1 MLNLRLKTGK
11 NCTFAFK
18 LEIMNWYLFW
28 IIVYVVVILY
38 FTIKHVSHKDID
50 AYLINNRNT
59 RTLPLVFT
67 TLATFV
73 GGGVC
78 MGLIAMG
85 YTSGLAA
92 VAIGLAYVIGFF
104 ILYFFAGKI
113 RDYGADNKIF
123 SFAEYLNRRYL
134 KKHRSSIFPK
144 QFSGMISGINI
155 LIFFFLTAAQFVG
168 MASLLHHA
176 FSVGYGLAAGISF
189 VLVITYTALAGLSG
203 VIITDSI
210 QFVVIVFMIAAIFIP
225 GILED
230 TNNFESLKTLDPS
243 MLNGTSE
250 GLLFLLGLPLLLAPS
265 VLTRMDIWQR
275 TLAAKSARTAR
286 RTAWICGLAML
297 PFYII
302 FPLVGMALRVDFGAG
317 ADPDAATFLFLAN
330 HTAPVL
336 LGFAVVGLLAALMS
350 SADSFLNI
358 VAMTAVRDFVSWK
371 KDGISKKKS
380 FRYIRF
386 AVFGFGALALI
397 MALFFA
403 DIVNL
408 FVAGITMNILFTP
421 ITILALVR
429 KDVYKYKF
437 AAFGSIISGTIVIL
451 ILFTIGFAT
460 GNDSLLKMAFIPATI
475 VATIALFIGLW
486 RHKRKAKIAQAT

>member
-1 MLNLRLKTGK
+1 
-11 NCTFAFK
+11 
-18 LEIMNWYLFW
+18 MNWYIFW
-28 IIVYVVVILY
+28 IIIYVLVILY
-38 FTIKHVSHKDID
+38 FTIRHVKHGDID
-50 AYLINNRNT
+50 SYLINKRNT
-59 RTLPLVFT
+59 GTLPLVFT

-85 YTSGLAA
+85 YTSGMAA
-92 VAIGLAYVIGFF
+92 IAIGVAYVIGFF

-113 RDYGADNKIF
+113 REYGAKNNIY
-123 SFAEYLNRRYL
+123 SFAEFLNKRYL
-134 KKHRSSIFPK
+134 KNHRSSSFPRM
-144 QFSGMISGINI
+144 FSGLISGINI

-176 FSVGYGLAAGISF
+176 FDVGYAYAAGISF

-210 QFVVIVFMIAAIFIP
+210 QFIVIVFMIAVIFIP
-225 GILED
+225 GILKD
-230 TNNFESLKTLDPS
+230 TNNFVNLQRLDAN
-243 MLNGTSE
+243 MLNGTAE
-250 GLLFLLGLPLLLAPS
+250 GLIFLLGLPILLAPS

-286 RTAWICGLAML
+286 RTAWICGISML

-302 FPLVGMALRVDFGAG
+302 FPLVGMALRVDLGPGIDSDF
-317 ADPDAATFLFLAN
+317 ATYEFLAK
-330 HTAPVL
+330 HTIPVL
-336 LGFAVVGLLAALMS
+336 LGFSVIGLLAALMS

-358 VAMTAVRDFVSWK
+358 VAMTAVRDFGSWK
-371 KDGISKKKS
+371 EKGQSKDKTYRRV
-380 FRYIRF
+380 RY
-386 AVFGFGALALI
+386 AVVIFGALALS

-421 ITILALVR
+421 ITILALIR
-429 KDVYKYKF
+429 KDVYKYKL
-437 AAFGSIISGTIVIL
+437 AAFSSILWGTAVIL
-451 ILFTIGFAT
+451 IMFIYGFAT
-460 GNDSLLKMAFIPATI
+460 GNDSILKMAFVPASL
-475 VATIALFIGLW
+475 VATIALFTGLW
-486 RHKRKAKIAQAT
+486 IQKKREKRKTSLVK

>member
-1 MLNLRLKTGK
+1 
-11 NCTFAFK
+11 
-18 LEIMNWYLFW
+18 MNWYFFW
-28 IIVYVVVILY
+28 IAIYVVVILF
-38 FTIKHVSHKDID
+38 FTIKYVKHKNVD
-50 AYLINNRNT
+50 AYLINNRST
-59 RTLPLVFT
+59 KTLPLVFT

-92 VAIGLAYVIGFF
+92 VAIGIAYVLGFF

-113 RDYGADNKIF
+113 RTYGAEHNIY

-134 KKHRSSIFPK
+134 KNHKNSAFPK
-144 QFSGMISGINI
+144 FFSGMISGINI

-168 MASLLHHA
+168 MASLLHYA
-176 FSVGYGLAAGISF
+176 FDVGYVTAAGISF
-189 VLVITYTALAGLSG
+189 LLVITYTALAGLSG

-210 QFVVIVFMIAAIFIP
+210 QFIVIVFMIIAIFIP
-225 GILED
+225 GILAD
-230 TNNFESLKTLDPS
+230 TNNFTSLKTLDPA

-250 GLLFLLGLPLLLAPS
+250 GLIFLLGLPLLLAPS

-275 TLAAKSARTAR
+275 TLSAKSAKTAK
-286 RTAWICGLAML
+286 RTAWISGLSML

-302 FPLVGMALRVDFGAG
+302 FPLVGMALRVDYGVG
-317 ADPDAATFLFLAN
+317 IDPNHATFEFLAK

-336 LGFAVVGLLAALMS
+336 LGFATIGLLSALMS

-358 VAMTAVRDFVSWK
+358 VAMTAVRDFSSYKV
-371 KDGISKKKS
+371 GFQSKADS
-380 FRYIRF
+380 FKRIRI
-386 AVFGFGALALI
+386 AVVVFGAIALV

-421 ITILALVR
+421 ITILALLR
-429 KDVYKYKF
+429 KDVYRYKR
-437 AAFGSIISGTIVIL
+437 AAFASILSGTIVIL
-451 ILFTIGFAT
+451 AIFTVGFST
-460 GNDSLLKMAFIPATI
+460 GNDGLLKIAFVPATLI
-475 VATIALFIGLW
+475 ATIALFIGLY
-486 RHKRKAKIAQAT
+486 RQKQKVKNQIPNQN